1 MNNPD
6 IKKVLNSSLC
16 MKFAFLLGIV
26 GFLTTSKNQSFAQC
40 METISPSNNKKV
52 HYHIVPLS
60 GRKEYFTLV
69 RTGEERILNYH
80 NEEFGQVYHVQ
91 MFTEI
96 RFSSMKG
103 NFSLFTTISST
114 DRSNWQSEFVLS
126 TPIEPKE
133 LEKMKGTGQIEILLP
148 DDKRTFKID
157 SKKNQLLHK
166 AIACMY

>member
-6 IKKVLNSSLC
+6 IKKVLNSLC
-16 MKFAFLLGIV
+16 MKFTFLLGVSSLLMV
-26 GFLTTSKNQSFAQC
+26 GINDCLAQC
-40 METISPSNNKKV
+40 KETVDPSNHKKV

-60 GRKEYFTLV
+60 GRKEYLTLS

-80 NEEFGQVYHVQ
+80 NEDFGQVYHVQ

-96 RFSSMKG
+96 RFSSVKG
-103 NFSLFTTISST
+103 NFSLYTTISST

-126 TPIEPKE
+126 TPIEAKE
-133 LEKMKGTGQIEILLP
+133 LEKMKGTAQIEILLP

-157 SKKNQLLHK
+157 ARKNQVLFK

>member
-1 MNNPD
+1 
-6 IKKVLNSSLC
+6 VLNSLC
-16 MKFAFLLGIV
+16 TKFAFLLGVISLLMA
-26 GFLTTSKNQSFAQC
+26 GHNRCFAQC
-40 METISPSNNKKV
+40 KETVSPSNHKKV

-60 GRKEYFTLV
+60 GPKEYLTLV
-69 RTGEERILNYH
+69 KTGEERILNYH
-80 NEEFGQVYHVQ
+80 NDEFGQVYHVQ

-96 RFSSMKG
+96 RFASVKG
-103 NFSLFTTISST
+103 NFSLYTTISST

-148 DDKRTFKID
+148 DDKRIFKID
-157 SKKNQLLHK
+157 PQKNALLHK